1 MNLLAS
7 LAKCCKMRLFKWF
20 LDTIFESLKETGK
33 GWCVTLILLSIFYEC
48 QVWTTS
54 HFEAIRVVKHHFLRG
69 CPFYHLPDLTTYR
82 VQNMPFIQKHLR
94 NKSYTLYENYQKIS
108 KREVVRFV
116 CWEDVPCVAV
126 YILEVNNQ
134 HA

>member
-1 MNLLAS
+1 MFFIWYKSALKYWFSARKFRYCNLTVARF
-7 LAKCCKMRLFKWF
+7 ARKMLRLFEWF

-94 NKSYTLYENYQKIS
+94 NKSYKLYENYQQNI
-108 KREVVRFV
+108 
-116 CWEDVPCVAV
+116 
-126 YILEVNNQ
+126 
-134 HA
+134 